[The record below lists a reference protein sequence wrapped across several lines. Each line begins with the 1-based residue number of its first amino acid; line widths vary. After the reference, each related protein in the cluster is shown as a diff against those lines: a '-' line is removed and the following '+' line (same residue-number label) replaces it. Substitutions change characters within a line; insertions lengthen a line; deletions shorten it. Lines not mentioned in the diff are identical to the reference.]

1 MDKRDFKMN
10 SIEEPLT
17 LYALNNMVRGAIND
31 GMPLRYWVTGELSE
45 VREAS
50 NGHCYIELVQRDEVT
65 NELVAKA
72 RGTVWSRIYTLLRPY
87 FLEQTGQPFAA
98 GLKVLLQV
106 TVGFHELYGYALD
119 VCDIEPAYT
128 VGDMARQRMLV
139 IKRLTEEGVIDLN
152 KELPFPLLPQRV
164 AVISSST
171 AAGYGDFCD
180 QLQGNRYGFVFYPHL
195 FPSPMQGSGVE
206 QGIIDALDCIAQ
218 DVDMWDVVVIIRGG
232 GATSE
237 LSCFDTYDLA
247 NNCAQFPLPI
257 ITGIGHQRDESVL
270 DIVAHTR
277 AKTPTAAAELLIHAM
292 LEQGAFVEN
301 ARQEIA
307 TAVRMRIDAEKQRM
321 SGISA
326 RIPVSATLCL
336 QNEKMRMQPLAQRLS
351 TAAEFFLKEQHHRV
365 ELLKE
370 KADAASPQHILSLG
384 YSITRVNGKAVRSM
398 DEIAPGDEVVTV
410 VAGGEFTSTVKKK
423 K

>member
-1 MDKRDFKMN
+1 MN
-10 SIEEPLT
+10 SIEEPFT
-17 LYALNNMVRGAIND
+17 LYSLNNMVRQAVSEGL
-31 GMPLRYWVTGELSE
+31 PSRYWVTGELSE

-65 NELVAKA
+65 QELVAKA
-72 RGTVWSRIYTLLRPY
+72 RGTIWSRIYSLLRPY
-87 FLEQTGQPFAA
+87 FLEQTGEPFAA

-106 TVGFHELYGYALD
+106 SVGFHELYGYTLD

-139 IKRLTEEGVIDLN
+139 IKRLTDEGVIDLN

-164 AVISSST
+164 AVISSAT

-180 QLQGNRYGFVFYPHL
+180 QLASNRYGFVFYPHL
-195 FPSPMQGSGVE
+195 FQSPMQGSGVE
-206 QGIIDALDCIAQ
+206 QGIISALDRVAANI
-218 DVDMWDVVVIIRGG
+218 DMWDVVVIIRGG

-270 DIVAHTR
+270 DMVAHIR

-292 LEQGAFVEN
+292 LEQETYMTNMMQGVVQGVQQRMDAEQQ
-301 ARQEIA
+301 RLQGLLGRLPMA
-307 TAVRMRIDAEKQRM
+307 TA
-321 SGISA
+321 
-326 RIPVSATLCL
+326 LYL
-336 QNEKMRMQPLAQRLS
+336 QGEKMRLQTSLQAMFSSAKMLI
-351 TAAEFFLKEQHHRV
+351 KEQQHRLDV
-365 ELLKE
+365 CNAALE
-370 KADAASPQHILSLG
+370 AASPERILSLG
-384 YSITRVNGKAVRSM
+384 YSITRVNGRLVRSI
-398 DEIAPGDEVVTV
+398 DDVVPGDEVTTE
-410 VAGGEFTSTVKKK
+410 VAGGEFTSTVKDKIK
-423 K
+423 R

>member
-1 MDKRDFKMN
+1 MN

-17 LYALNNMVRGAIND
+17 LYALNNMVRGAISE
-31 GMPLRYWVTGELSE
+31 GMPFRYWVTGELSE

-50 NGHCYIELVQRDEVT
+50 NGHCYIELVQRDEAT

-72 RGTVWSRIYTLLRPY
+72 RGTIWSRIYTLLRPY

-139 IKRLTEEGVIDLN
+139 IKRLTDEGVIDLN

-206 QGIIDALDCIAQ
+206 QGIIDALDRIAANIE
-218 DVDMWDVVVIIRGG
+218 MWDVVVIIRGG

-257 ITGIGHQRDESVL
+257 VTGIGHQRDESVL

-292 LEQGAFVEN
+292 LEQSAFIEN
-301 ARQEIA
+301 ARQDIA
-307 TAVRMRIDAEKQRM
+307 AAVRMRIETEKQHVNTVANRL
-321 SGISA
+321 
-326 RIPVSATLCL
+326 PVSTLLAL
-336 QNEKMRMQPLAQRLS
+336 QNEKMRLQPLVQKLS
-351 TAAEFFLKEQHHRV
+351 SSV
-365 ELLKE
+365 ELFMREQYHRLDILRE

-384 YSITRVNGKAVRSM
+384 YSITRVNGKAVRSVS
-398 DEIAPGDEVVTV
+398 EITPGDEVLTV
-410 VAGGEFTSTVKKK
+410 VAGGEFTSTVKEKK
-423 K
+423 

>member
-1 MDKRDFKMN
+1 MN
-10 SIEEPLT
+10 SIEEPFT
-17 LYALNNMVRGAIND
+17 LYSLNNMVRQAVSEGL
-31 GMPLRYWVTGELSE
+31 PSRYWVTGELSE

-65 NELVAKA
+65 QELVAKA
-72 RGTVWSRIYTLLRPY
+72 RGTIWSRIYSLLRPY
-87 FLEQTGQPFAA
+87 FLEQTGEPFAA

-106 TVGFHELYGYALD
+106 SVGFHELYGYTLD

-139 IKRLTEEGVIDLN
+139 IKRLTDEGVIDLN

-164 AVISSST
+164 AVISSAT

-180 QLQGNRYGFVFYPHL
+180 QLASNSYGFVFYPHL
-195 FPSPMQGSGVE
+195 FQSPMQGSGVE
-206 QGIIDALDCIAQ
+206 QGVISALDRIA
-218 DVDMWDVVVIIRGG
+218 DNIDMWDVVVIIRGG

-270 DIVAHTR
+270 DMVAHTR

-292 LEQGAFVEN
+292 LEQETCMTNMMQGVVQGVQLRMDAEQQ
-301 ARQEIA
+301 RLQGLLGRMPMA
-307 TAVRMRIDAEKQRM
+307 TA
-321 SGISA
+321 
-326 RIPVSATLCL
+326 LYL
-336 QNEKMRMQPLAQRLS
+336 QGEKMRLQTSLQTVFSSAQMLI
-351 TAAEFFLKEQHHRV
+351 KEQQHRLDV
-365 ELLKE
+365 CNAALE
-370 KADAASPQHILSLG
+370 AASPERILSLG
-384 YSITRVNGKAVRSM
+384 YSITRVNGRVVRSI
-398 DEIAPGDEVVTV
+398 DDVVPGDEVTTE
-410 VAGGEFTSTVKKK
+410 VAGGEFTSTVKDKIEK
-423 K
+423 

>member
-1 MDKRDFKMN
+1 MN

-31 GMPLRYWVTGELSE
+31 AMPLRYWVTGELSE

-50 NGHCYIELVQRDEVT
+50 NGHCYIELVQRDEAT
-65 NELVAKA
+65 GELVAKA
-72 RGTVWSRIYTLLRPY
+72 RGTVWARVYMMLRPY

-128 VGDMARQRMLV
+128 IGDMARRRQLV
-139 IKRLTEEGVIDLN
+139 IKRLTDEGVMDLN
-152 KELPFPLLPQRV
+152 RELDFPLLPQRI

-180 QLQGNRYGFVFYPHL
+180 QLNGNRYGFVFYPCL
-195 FPSPMQGSGVE
+195 FPSPMQGNGVE
-206 QGIIDALDCIAQ
+206 QGIIDALDRIAENI
-218 DVDMWDVVVIIRGG
+218 DFWDVVVIIRGG

-270 DIVAHTR
+270 DLVAHTR

-292 LEQGAFVEN
+292 LGQAAFVGRAMQSMTE
-301 ARQEIA
+301 
-307 TAVRMRIDAEKQRM
+307 AVRQRM
-321 SGISA
+321 ENERLRMNALAG
-326 RIPVSATLCL
+326 RLPVAAALGV
-336 QNEKMRMQPLAQRLS
+336 QNGKMRLQALIQGLS
-351 TAAEFFLKEQHHRV
+351 PAAAM
-365 ELLKE
+365 LLKE
-370 KADAASPQHILSLG
+370 HRHKLDIMKGKIDAASPEHVLAMG
-384 YSITRVNGKAVRSM
+384 YSITRVNGKAVRSL
-398 DEIAPGDEVVTV
+398 DDVLPGDEVTTV
-410 VAGGEFTSTVKKK
+410 VSGGEFTSTVKDKK

>member
-1 MDKRDFKMN
+1 MN
-10 SIEEPLT
+10 SIEEPFT
-17 LYALNNMVRGAIND
+17 LYSLNNMVRQAVSEGL
-31 GMPLRYWVTGELSE
+31 PSRYWVTGELSE

-65 NELVAKA
+65 QELVAKA
-72 RGTVWSRIYTLLRPY
+72 RGTIWSRIYSLLRPY
-87 FLEQTGQPFAA
+87 FLEQTGEPFAA

-106 TVGFHELYGYALD
+106 SVGFHELYGYTLD

-139 IKRLTEEGVIDLN
+139 IKRLTDEGVIDLN

-164 AVISSST
+164 AVISSAT

-180 QLQGNRYGFVFYPHL
+180 QLASNRYGFVFYPHL
-195 FPSPMQGSGVE
+195 FQSPMQGSGVE
-206 QGIIDALDCIAQ
+206 QGIISALDCIAA
-218 DVDMWDVVVIIRGG
+218 DIDMWDVVVIIRGG

-270 DIVAHTR
+270 DMVAHTR

-292 LEQGAFVEN
+292 LEQETYMTNMMQGVVQGVQQRMDAEQQ
-301 ARQEIA
+301 RLQGLLGRLPMA
-307 TAVRMRIDAEKQRM
+307 TA
-321 SGISA
+321 
-326 RIPVSATLCL
+326 LYL
-336 QNEKMRMQPLAQRLS
+336 QGEKMRLQTSLQTVFSSAQMLI
-351 TAAEFFLKEQHHRV
+351 KEQQHRLDV
-365 ELLKE
+365 CNAALE
-370 KADAASPQHILSLG
+370 AASPERILSLG
-384 YSITRVNGKAVRSM
+384 YSITRVNGRVVRSI
-398 DEIAPGDEVVTV
+398 DDVVPGDEVTTE
-410 VAGGEFTSTVKKK
+410 VAGGEFTSTVKDKIEK
-423 K
+423 